1 MWSPAHAQCYPY
13 LERNHNIR
21 IPGFAGDE
29 ARISLSQTAIAPA
42 APTTTSGKK
51 GAQSTQMTLRS
62 HRLSQVQFAKKEAKL
77 M

>member
-21 IPGFAGDE
+21 IPGFASDE

-42 APTTTSGKK
+42 ASTAASGKK

>member
-1 MWSPAHAQCYPY
+1 MTVTPI
-13 LERNHNIR
+13 ERNHNIR
-21 IPGFAGDE
+21 IPGFASDE
-29 ARISLSQTAIAPA
+29 ARISLSQAAIAPA
-42 APTTTSGKK
+42 AGVGTAKK